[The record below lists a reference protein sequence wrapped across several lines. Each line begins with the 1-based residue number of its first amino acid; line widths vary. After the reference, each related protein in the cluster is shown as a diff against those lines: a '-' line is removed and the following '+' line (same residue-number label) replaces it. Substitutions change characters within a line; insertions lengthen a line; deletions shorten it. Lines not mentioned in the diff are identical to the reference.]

1 MIIGTAGHI
10 DHGKTSLVKALTG
23 IDTDRLKEEKR
34 RGITLELGF
43 AHLTLDNGSI
53 AGVVD
58 VPGHERFV
66 KAMAAGAGGV
76 DLAILVVAADEGVMP
91 QTREHLDICRLLG
104 VRAGVI
110 AITKSDLLAELGEE
124 WLELLRADLKTLT
137 QGTFLEQAKMV
148 PCSSK
153 TGEGIDALKKV
164 LSDLAREL
172 PERPWEGP
180 LFLPVDRAF
189 TIRGF
194 GTVATGTL
202 LSGQIVPE
210 EPVSL
215 LPGLPGPFR
224 VRGIQVH
231 GQAVSKVIAGQRTAI
246 NLSGVET
253 DAISRGMVLT
263 RYEELPATRMLNVE
277 LSLLPGIDSP
287 MPRRKKLLLHLGTAQ
302 VECMVALIDLEELL
316 PGETALAQLRLGEWV
331 AALPGQ
337 HFILRGSRA
346 LPGRGATLAGGR
358 VLAIAP
364 SRHRRGAAEQ
374 LRPLV
379 EADNEGKIAWLLRQ
393 AGYRGLTMKELFA
406 HSALPQKTLH
416 RSLELLGA
424 RGGALLVDKERRLY
438 LSAEVFKGMCARCVS
453 LIEDFHQRE
462 PMREGLSKEELR
474 RRLSAELEPRIF
486 GKVVTALIEGG
497 KVEAAGEVIRLKGR
511 GRTLTEHQEGA
522 HNKVIAELSV
532 SGLAP
537 PKVDELGQ
545 KLKIPSARLLELLKV
560 AVAEGAVLRVADDM
574 YFDRKAID
582 ELRERLVSY
591 LKEHREISTQSFKE
605 LVGQSRK
612 FVIPLSE
619 YFDREKVTLRVGEK
633 RVLRRT

>member
-1 MIIGTAGHI
+1 
-10 DHGKTSLVKALTG
+10 
-23 IDTDRLKEEKR
+23 
-34 RGITLELGF
+34 
-43 AHLTLDNGSI
+43 
-53 AGVVD
+53 
-58 VPGHERFV
+58 
-66 KAMAAGAGGV
+66 
-76 DLAILVVAADEGVMP
+76 
-91 QTREHLDICRLLG
+91 
-104 VRAGVI
+104 
-110 AITKSDLLAELGEE
+110 
-124 WLELLRADLKTLT
+124 
-137 QGTFLEQAKMV
+137 
-148 PCSSK
+148 
-153 TGEGIDALKKV
+153 
-164 LSDLAREL
+164 
-172 PERPWEGP
+172 
-180 LFLPVDRAF
+180 
-189 TIRGF
+189 
-194 GTVATGTL
+194 
-202 LSGQIVPE
+202 
-210 EPVSL
+210 
-215 LPGLPGPFR
+215 
-224 VRGIQVH
+224 
-231 GQAVSKVIAGQRTAI
+231 
-246 NLSGVET
+246 
-253 DAISRGMVLT
+253 
-263 RYEELPATRMLNVE
+263 
-277 LSLLPGIDSP
+277 
-287 MPRRKKLLLHLGTAQ
+287 
-302 VECMVALIDLEELL
+302 
-316 PGETALAQLRLGEWV
+316 
-331 AALPGQ
+331 PGQ

-379 EADNEGKIAWLLRQ
+379 EADNEAKIAWLLRQ